1 MAGAAMFA
9 GLVTD
14 EQGREAEVAWVG
26 PDACYVV
33 DDDGFRRHID
43 AAEVDRQVLRYLKEQ
58 MEPHR
63 ELAVRTILQL
73 MGKDDIFSK
82 TAVEYSLNR
91 LEEAVGVPLP
101 PAARDMLRAHGFR
114 IVINVHGE
122 LVAVEMGGSS
132 FTEED

>member
-9 GLVTD
+9 GLVAD

-43 AAEVDRQVLRYLKEQ
+43 AAEVARQVLRYLREQ
-58 MEPHR
+58 IEPHR
-63 ELAVRTILQL
+63 ELAVRAMLQL

-82 TAVEYSLNR
+82 TAVEYSLKR
-91 LEEAVGVPLP
+91 MEEAVGTPLP
-101 PAARDMLRAHGFR
+101 PAARELLRAHGFR
-114 IVINVHGE
+114 IIINVHGE
-122 LVAVEMGGSS
+122 VLAVEMGEPPLPDG
-132 FTEED
+132 E